1 MNKRLISILL
11 TLLPAALAAGNMTP
25 MVGLTLYKV
34 DQRDPKADASVTG
47 PDIWNNW
54 NVPYRLSPGGPIQG
68 EIPWGMVLAA
78 AASDGTWLKV
88 KYGGRDCYVYQAKVS
103 KIKQPDIVCYPWAK
117 ERLSYYNG
125 YIGTKDVW
133 PNAANDWTK
142 PITRADM
149 AEMLFLLFRN
159 GGAPYEGDMPFYKEQ
174 HFTDIKFNQKIG
186 GVNRGAAANY

>member
-1 MNKRLISILL
+1 
-11 TLLPAALAAGNMTP
+11 MTP

-68 EIPWGMVLAA
+68 GIPWGMILAA

-149 AEMLFLLFRN
+149 AEMLFLFFRS

-174 HFTDIKFNQKIG
+174 HFTDIKFNQKID
-186 GVNRGAAANY
+186 GVNIGAAANY